1 MGRKGSRTRETEAQL
16 PKVNLTDS
24 PGASA
29 GTLEARARPAVQR
42 GPVVPTVGRP
52 EQRGW
57 GPGREDSM
65 VGTIPRGRKWL
76 PSPVFLPGEVHGQR
90 SLVGYSPWSCKESDI
105 D

>member
-1 MGRKGSRTRETEAQL
+1 MEHEVGTKGSRTRETEAQL
-16 PKVNLTDS
+16 PKVNLTDR

-57 GPGREDSM
+57 GPGREDSGLGEA
-65 VGTIPRGRKWL
+65 VENSRRGPNTYDPTWAGGLTARTL
-76 PSPVFLPGEVHGQR
+76 SET
-90 SLVGYSPWSCKESDI
+90 
-105 D
+105 

>member
-24 PGASA
+24 PGAAA
-29 GTLEARARPAVQR
+29 GTLEAWARPAVQR

-57 GPGREDSM
+57 GPGREDS
-65 VGTIPRGRKWL
+65 GL
-76 PSPVFLPGEVHGQR
+76 GEAVENSRREPNTYDPTWAGGLKAHTL
-90 SLVGYSPWSCKESDI
+90 SET
-105 D
+105 